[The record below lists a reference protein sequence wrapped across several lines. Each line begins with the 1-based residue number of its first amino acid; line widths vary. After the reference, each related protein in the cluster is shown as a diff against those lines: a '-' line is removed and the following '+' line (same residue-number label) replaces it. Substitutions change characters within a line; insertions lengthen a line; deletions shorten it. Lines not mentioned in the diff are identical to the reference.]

1 MPFYAQI
8 TGGLV
13 TAITEAAQAID
24 LPGMVLIDSMNTNLL
39 GMAYANGE
47 FSQAPDTRPRHITG
61 YAFKM
66 RMTSAERIAIRAAA
80 ASSDE
85 VADFMDLADSAQYI
99 DLDDPTTRTGVQTME
114 AALLLGTG
122 RALEILDAAIVDA
135 ERP

>member
-1 MPFYAQI
+1 MRYALVV
-8 TGGLV
+8 GGVVVNVVEQASLPTV
-13 TAITEAAQAID
+13 PGQWVACGNAGPGWTYSNSTFAAPA
-24 LPGMVLIDSMNTNLL
+24 
-39 GMAYANGE
+39 
-47 FSQAPDTRPRHITG
+47 DTRPRHITG
-61 YAFKM
+61 YALKM

-114 AALLLGTG
+114 AVLLLGTG

>member
-8 TGGLV
+8 TDGIV
-13 TAITEAAQAID
+13 TAITETAQAID
-24 LPGMVLIDSMNTNLL
+24 LPGLILVDSLDVDLL
-39 GMAYANGE
+39 GKAYANGV

-61 YAFKM
+61 YALKM
-66 RMTSAERIAIRAAA
+66 RMTSAERIAIRDAA

>member
-8 TGGLV
+8 TDGIV
-13 TAITEAAQAID
+13 TAITETAQAID
-24 LPGMVLIDSMNTNLL
+24 LPGLILVDSLDVGLL
-39 GMAYANGE
+39 GKAYANGV

-66 RMTSAERIAIRAAA
+66 RMTAAERIAIRTAAA
-80 ASSDE
+80 ASPA

-99 DLDDPTTRTGVQTME
+99 DLDLSTTRDGVEALE
-114 AALLLGTG
+114 AAALIGVG
-122 RALEILDAAIVDA
+122 RAAVILDTAITDA